1 MRFHIVSNDQ
11 DPPPKNAIRAKGLG
25 IEKLVEQGDYGERVR
40 LCIEKWYIRV
50 EKVGALESTR
60 YESYVYH
67 QTAG

>member
-50 EKVGALESTR
+50 EKVGA
-60 YESYVYH
+60 
-67 QTAG
+67 